1 MSYPHD
7 SEHNHAGDGEHDLEQ
22 HESAHEH
29 HGGMSE
35 YIRLALM
42 ALVVIASVSG
52 WWRHWMS
59 RDWLAFAATLIGGF
73 PIFKEAWENLCKRRM
88 TMELSMT
95 LALVAALCIG
105 QFLTALVIAF
115 FVLFAELVEGY
126 TVGGGRR
133 AIQNLIDALPR
144 QVRVRRGGQE
154 HELATNEVAAGEI
167 IIIRPGERIPAD
179 GIVTKG
185 HSFVDQSSI
194 TGESLP
200 VEKVEQSKVFA
211 GTINKDG
218 VVEVIVEKI
227 GRDTTFGKIIDIV
240 EQAEKSRAPVQR
252 IADKLSAGLV
262 YFAFSAAVFT
272 LIVTRNITSTI
283 SVIIVAGA
291 CGVAAGTPLAILAGI
306 GNAARRGIIT
316 KGGLYLELLSRIDTV
331 VLDKTGTLTL
341 GIPEVTAVRTFD
353 HVTENEV
360 LQTAAIAEQHS
371 EHPLGEAIVRRARE
385 RELPLR
391 EYSHLHYSPG
401 KGIVVEESGTRI
413 LVGTHALFEEH
424 GVPVPVN
431 TLSEAGA
438 HDGAGKTVVLVGRD
452 NRVLGTVTLADQLRA
467 EAKKAVQDLK
477 AQGYRTILLTGD
489 SSHTAKVIGT
499 ELGVHKAIGDLLPEQ
514 KVEKIRKLLR
524 DGRKVAMVGDGVNDA
539 PALAEATVG
548 IAMGQGTDVA
558 LETADVTLM
567 TSDLS
572 RLVELLAI
580 SKRCYRVIMFNF
592 WGTISV
598 DTAGIILAFFGML
611 APIAAALIHVG
622 SELAFILNSA
632 RLFRESPTGK
642 GYQTRARNPARA
654 PRFSRGLFRFDSGV
668 KKGVEPVRPRRNQTS
683 RWPFRPKISRK

>member
-1 MSYPHD
+1 MSDQPD
-7 SEHNHAGDGEHDLEQ
+7 SEHEH
-22 HESAHEH
+22 S
-29 HGGMSE
+29 GGMTE
-35 YIRLALM
+35 YVRLAVM
-42 ALVVIASVSG
+42 ALVIAVSLSG
-52 WWRHWMS
+52 WWRNWMS

-73 PIFKEAWENLCKRRM
+73 PIFEEAWENLRKRRM

-95 LALVAALCIG
+95 LALIAALCIG

-115 FVLFAELVEGY
+115 FVLFAELIEGY

-144 QVRVRRGGQE
+144 QVRVRRDDQE
-154 HELATNEVAAGEI
+154 RELGTNQVAAGET

-179 GIVTKG
+179 GVVSKG

-200 VEKVEQSKVFA
+200 VEKIEQSKVFA

-218 VVEVIVEKI
+218 VLEVIVEKI
-227 GRDTTFGKIIDIV
+227 GRDTTFGKIIEIV

-252 IADKLSAGLV
+252 IADRLAAGLV
-262 YFAFSAAVFT
+262 YFAFGAAVLT
-272 LIVTRNITSTI
+272 LIVTRNFTSTI
-283 SVIIVAGA
+283 AVIIVAGA

-306 GNAARRGIIT
+306 GSAARRGIIT
-316 KGGLYLELLSRIDTV
+316 KGGLYLEQLSRIDTI

-341 GIPEVTAVRTFD
+341 GIPEVTAVRGLD
-353 HVTENEV
+353 DATENDV

-385 RELPLR
+385 RDLPLR
-391 EYSHLHYSPG
+391 EYSQLRYSPG
-401 KGIVVEESGTRI
+401 KGIFVEESGTGI
-413 LVGTHALFEEH
+413 MVGTRALFEEH
-424 GVPVPVN
+424 GVPVPANEV
-431 TLSEAGA
+431 SEIGD

-452 NRVLGTVTLADQLRA
+452 SRVLGTVTLADQLRA
-467 EAKKAVQDLK
+467 EAKQAVNNLK
-477 AQGYRTILLTGD
+477 TQGYRVILLTGD
-489 SSHTAKVIGT
+489 SSETAESIGR
-499 ELGVHKAIGDLLPEQ
+499 ELGVDESRGNLLPEQ
-514 KVEKIRKLLR
+514 KVEKIRELLR
-524 DGRKVAMVGDGVNDA
+524 AGRKVAMVGDGVNDA

-572 RLVELLAI
+572 RLVEVLAI

-592 WGTISV
+592 WGTIGV
-598 DTAGIILAFFGML
+598 DAIGIVLAFFGML
-611 APIAAALIHVG
+611 APIIAALIHVG

-632 RLFRESPTGK
+632 RLFRQQS
-642 GYQTRARNPARA
+642 AA
-654 PRFSRGLFRFDSGV
+654 
-668 KKGVEPVRPRRNQTS
+668 
-683 RWPFRPKISRK
+683 

>member
-1 MSYPHD
+1 MSHPHD
-7 SEHNHAGDGEHDLEQ
+7 SEHDHSDDGGHDLE

-29 HGGMSE
+29 HGGMAE
-35 YIRLALM
+35 YVRLALM
-42 ALVVIASVSG
+42 AMVVVASLGG
-52 WWRHWMS
+52 WWRQWMS
-59 RDWLAFAATLIGGF
+59 RDWFAFAATIIGGF
-73 PIFKEAWENLCKRRM
+73 PIFKEAWENLRKRRM

-144 QVRVRRGGQE
+144 QVRVRRAGQE
-154 HELATNEVAAGEI
+154 HELGTNEVAAGET

-179 GIVTKG
+179 GVVSKG

-200 VEKVEQSKVFA
+200 IEKVEQSKVFA

-218 VVEVIVEKI
+218 VLEVIVEKI
-227 GRDTTFGKIIDIV
+227 GRDTTFGKIIEIV
-240 EQAEKSRAPVQR
+240 EQAEKSRAPVQG
-252 IADKLSAGLV
+252 IADRLAAGLV
-262 YFAFSAAVFT
+262 YFALGAAVLT

-306 GNAARRGIIT
+306 GRAARRGIIT
-316 KGGLYLELLSRIDTV
+316 KGGLYLEQLSRIDTV

-341 GIPEVTAVRTFD
+341 GIPDVTAVRGLD
-353 HVTENEV
+353 EATENDV

-385 RELPLR
+385 RNLPLR
-391 EYSHLHYSPG
+391 EYSQLHYSPG
-401 KGIVVEESGTRI
+401 KGIIVEESGTRI
-413 LVGTHALFEEH
+413 MVGTRALFEEH
-424 GVPVPVN
+424 GVLVPTN
-431 TLSEAGA
+431 ALSEVGD
-438 HDGAGKTVVLVGRD
+438 HDGTGKTVVLVGRD
-452 NRVLGTVTLADQLRA
+452 HRVLGTVTLADQLRT
-467 EAKKAVQDLK
+467 EAKQAVNDLK
-477 AQGYRTILLTGD
+477 TQGYRVILLTGD
-489 SSHTAKVIGT
+489 SSETATTIGS
-499 ELGVHKAIGDLLPEQ
+499 ELGVDEAKGDLLPEQ
-514 KVEKIRKLLR
+514 KVERIRELLR

-548 IAMGQGTDVA
+548 IAMGGGTDVA

-592 WGTISV
+592 WGTILV
-598 DTAGIILAFFGML
+598 DTTGIVLAFFGL
-611 APIAAALIHVG
+611 LLPIIAALIHVG

-632 RLFRESPTGK
+632 RLFRQRPT
-642 GYQTRARNPARA
+642 
-654 PRFSRGLFRFDSGV
+654 V
-668 KKGVEPVRPRRNQTS
+668 
-683 RWPFRPKISRK
+683 

>member
-1 MSYPHD
+1 MSHPHK
-7 SEHNHAGDGEHDLEQ
+7 SEHDHADNHGEHNLE
-22 HESAHEH
+22 HTHEH
-29 HGGMSE
+29 EESGHDHQGGVAE
-35 YIRLALM
+35 YVRLGLM
-42 ALVVIASVSG
+42 ALVIVASLTG
-52 WWRHWMS
+52 WWRHWMP
-59 RDWLAFAATLIGGF
+59 RDWLAFAATIIGGF
-73 PIFKEAWENLCKRRM
+73 PIFKEAWENLRKRRM

-133 AIQNLIDALPR
+133 AIQTLIDALPR
-144 QVRVRRGGQE
+144 QVRVRRAGQE
-154 HELATNEVAAGEI
+154 RELGTNEVAAGET

-179 GIVTKG
+179 GVVSKG

-194 TGESLP
+194 TGEALP
-200 VEKVEQSKVFA
+200 IEKVEQSKVFA

-218 VVEVIVEKI
+218 VLEVTVEKI
-227 GRDTTFGKIIDIV
+227 GRDTTFGKIIEIV

-252 IADKLSAGLV
+252 IADRLAAALV
-262 YFAFSAAVFT
+262 YFAFGAAVLT

-316 KGGLYLELLSRIDTV
+316 KGGLYLEQLSRIDTL

-341 GIPEVTAVRTFD
+341 GIPEVTAVRTLD
-353 HVTENEV
+353 DATENDV

-371 EHPLGEAIVRRARE
+371 EHPLGEAIVRGARARN
-385 RELPLR
+385 LPLR
-391 EYSHLHYSPG
+391 EYSQLRYLPG

-413 LVGTHALFEEH
+413 MVGTSAMFEEH
-424 GVPVPVN
+424 GVPVPAN
-431 TLSEAGA
+431 ALSEADD
-438 HDGAGKTVVLVGRD
+438 HDGAGKTAVLVGRD
-452 NRVLGTVTLADQLRA
+452 RRVIGAVTLADQLRA
-467 EAKKAVQDLK
+467 EAREAVNNLK
-477 AQGYRTILLTGD
+477 TQGYRVILLTGD
-489 SSHTAKVIGT
+489 SSDAAKTIGR
-499 ELGVHKAIGDLLPEQ
+499 ELGVDESIGNLLPEQ
-514 KVEKIRKLLR
+514 KVEKIQALLR
-524 DGRKVAMVGDGVNDA
+524 AGRKVAMVGDGVNDA

-572 RLVELLAI
+572 RLVEVLAI

-592 WGTISV
+592 FGTISV
-598 DTAGIILAFFGML
+598 DTIGIVLAFFGML
-611 APIAAALIHVG
+611 APIVAALIHVG

-632 RLFRESPTGK
+632 RLFRQRSIITHS
-642 GYQTRARNPARA
+642 T
-654 PRFSRGLFRFDSGV
+654 
-668 KKGVEPVRPRRNQTS
+668 
-683 RWPFRPKISRK
+683 

>member
-1 MSYPHD
+1 MSHPQLPGR
-7 SEHNHAGDGEHDLEQ
+7 EHADAVEHGLD
-22 HESAHEH
+22 HESQRE
-29 HGGMSE
+29 HGGGAAE
-35 YIRLALM
+35 YVRLALM
-42 ALVVIASVSG
+42 AAVIVASLIG
-52 WWRHWMS
+52 WWHKWMS
-59 RDWLAFAATLIGGF
+59 RDWLALITTLVGGF
-73 PIFKEAWENLCKRRM
+73 PIFKEAWENLRRRRM

-144 QVRVRRGGQE
+144 RVRVRRGGQE
-154 HELATNEVAAGEI
+154 RELGTNEVAAGET

-179 GIVTKG
+179 GVVSKG

-218 VVEVIVEKI
+218 VLEVMVEKI
-227 GRDTTFGKIIDIV
+227 GRDTTFGKIIEIV

-252 IADKLSAGLV
+252 IADRLAAGLV
-262 YFAFSAAVFT
+262 YFAFGAALLT
-272 LIVTRNITSTI
+272 LVVTRNITSTI
-283 SVIIVAGA
+283 AVIIVAGA

-306 GNAARRGIIT
+306 GSAARRGIIT
-316 KGGLYLELLSRIDTV
+316 KGGLYLEQLSRIDTV

-341 GIPEVTAVRTFD
+341 GIPEVAAVRGLD
-353 HVTENEV
+353 EATEDDV

-385 RELPLR
+385 RNLPLQ
-391 EYSHLHYSPG
+391 EYSQLRYTPG
-401 KGIVVEESGTRI
+401 KGIVVEQSGTRI
-413 LVGTHALFEEH
+413 MVGTPALFEEH
-424 GVPVPVN
+424 GVPVP
-431 TLSEAGA
+431 TYALSEVSG
-438 HDGAGKTVVLVGRD
+438 HDGTGKTVVLIGRD
-452 NRVLGTVTLADQLRA
+452 HRVLGTVTLADQLRA
-467 EAKKAVQDLK
+467 EARQAVHDLK
-477 AQGYRTILLTGD
+477 AQGYRVILLTGD
-489 SSHTAKVIGT
+489 SSETATVIGS
-499 ELGVHKAIGDLLPEQ
+499 ELGVDESSGNLLPEQ
-514 KVEKIRKLLR
+514 KVEKIRELLR
-524 DGRKVAMVGDGVNDA
+524 AGRKVAMVGDGVNDA

-548 IAMGQGTDVA
+548 VAMGQGTDVA

-572 RLVELLAI
+572 RLVEVLAI

-592 WGTISV
+592 WGTIVV
-598 DTAGIILAFFGML
+598 DATGIVLAFLGML
-611 APIAAALIHVG
+611 APIIAALIHVG

-632 RLFRESPTGK
+632 RLFRE
-642 GYQTRARNPARA
+642 QTA
-654 PRFSRGLFRFDSGV
+654 
-668 KKGVEPVRPRRNQTS
+668 Q
-683 RWPFRPKISRK
+683 

>member
-1 MSYPHD
+1 MSQQPN
-7 SEHNHAGDGEHDLEQ
+7 SKHNHADSDG

-29 HGGMSE
+29 DSGTAE

-42 ALVVIASVSG
+42 AAVIVADLSG
-52 WWRHWMS
+52 WWRNWMS
-59 RDWLAFAATLIGGF
+59 RDWVAFAATLIGGF
-73 PIFKEAWENLCKRRM
+73 PIFKEALENLRKRRM

-133 AIQNLIDALPR
+133 AIQSLVDALPR
-144 QVRVRRGGQE
+144 QVRVRRAGQE
-154 HELATNEVAAGEI
+154 CELSTNEVGAGET

-179 GIVTKG
+179 GVVGKG

-218 VVEVIVEKI
+218 VLEVIVEKI
-227 GRDTTFGKIIDIV
+227 GRDTTFGRIIEIV

-252 IADKLSAGLV
+252 LADKLAAGLV
-262 YFAFSAAVFT
+262 YFAFGSAVLT
-272 LIVTRNITSTI
+272 LFVTRNLTSTI
-283 SVIIVAGA
+283 AVIIVAGA
-291 CGVAAGTPLAILAGI
+291 CGVAAGTPLAIFAGI
-306 GNAARRGIIT
+306 GSAARRGIIT
-316 KGGLYLELLSRIDTV
+316 KGGLYLEQLSRVDTI

-341 GIPEVTAVRTFD
+341 GIPEVTAVQPLNGASAD
-353 HVTENEV
+353 EV
-360 LQTAAIAEQHS
+360 IQLAAIAEQHS
-371 EHPLGEAIVRRARE
+371 EHPLGQAIVRRARDQ
-385 RELPLR
+385 RLPLR
-391 EYSHLHYSPG
+391 EYAKLRYSPG
-401 KGIVVEESGTRI
+401 KGIVVEENGRRI
-413 LVGTHALFEEH
+413 LVGTRALFEEN
-424 GVPVPVN
+424 GVALLGGELTKMTGGN
-431 TLSEAGA
+431 CAGQ
-438 HDGAGKTVVLVGRD
+438 TVVLVGRD
-452 NRVLGTVTLADQLRA
+452 RQLLGSVILADKLRG
-467 EAKKAVQDLK
+467 EAKQAVSDLK
-477 AQGYRTILLTGD
+477 ARGYRTILLTGD
-489 SSHTAKVIGT
+489 NAETAQAVGS
-499 ELGVHKAIGDLLPEQ
+499 ELGVDEAIGDLLPEQ
-514 KVEKIRKLLR
+514 KVEKIRNLLR

-572 RLVELLAI
+572 RLVEVLAI

-592 WGTISV
+592 WGTIGV
-598 DTAGIILAFFGML
+598 DTIGIMLAFFGML
-611 APIAAALIHVG
+611 APIIAALIHVG

-632 RLFRESPTGK
+632 RLFR
-642 GYQTRARNPARA
+642 QRPAA
-654 PRFSRGLFRFDSGV
+654 
-668 KKGVEPVRPRRNQTS
+668 
-683 RWPFRPKISRK
+683 

>member
-1 MSYPHD
+1 MNIEAALERKAAGGHITDDHNDRDDDHD
-7 SEHNHAGDGEHDLEQ
+7 QGREHSVTAG
-22 HESAHEH
+22 
-29 HGGMSE
+29 E
-35 YIRLALM
+35 YVRLGLM
-42 ALVVIASVSG
+42 ALVIVTSLTG
-52 WWRHWMS
+52 WWRHWML
-59 RDWLAFAATLIGGF
+59 RDWLAFTATLVGGF
-73 PIFKEAWENLCKRRM
+73 PIFKEAWENLRKRRM

-144 QVRVRRGGQE
+144 QVRVRRDGQE
-154 HELATNEVAAGEI
+154 RELGTSEVAAGET

-179 GIVTKG
+179 GVVSKG

-218 VVEVIVEKI
+218 VLEVIVEKI
-227 GRDTTFGKIIDIV
+227 GRDTTFGKIIQIV
-240 EQAEKSRAPVQR
+240 EEAEKSRAPVQR
-252 IADKLSAGLV
+252 IADRLAAGLV
-262 YFAFSAAVFT
+262 YFAFGAAVLT

-283 SVIIVAGA
+283 AVIIVAGA

-306 GNAARRGIIT
+306 GSAARRGIIT
-316 KGGLYLELLSRIDTV
+316 KGGLYLEQLSRIDTI

-341 GIPEVTAVRTFD
+341 GIPEVTAVRAIND
-353 HVTENEV
+353 ATENDV

-385 RELPLR
+385 RNLPLR
-391 EYSHLHYSPG
+391 EYSQLRYSPG
-401 KGIVVEESGTRI
+401 KGILVEESGTRI
-413 LVGTHALFEEH
+413 MVGTRALFEEH
-424 GVPVPVN
+424 GVSVPTN
-431 TLSEAGA
+431 ALSEVGD
-438 HDGAGKTVVLVGRD
+438 HNGAGKTVVLVGRD
-452 NRVLGTVTLADQLRA
+452 RRVLGTVTLADQLRA
-467 EAKKAVQDLK
+467 EAKEAVNDLK
-477 AQGYRTILLTGD
+477 TQGYRVILLTGD
-489 SSHTAKVIGT
+489 SSDAAKTIGR
-499 ELGVHKAIGDLLPEQ
+499 ELGVDESIGDLLPEQ
-514 KVEKIRKLLR
+514 KVAKIRELLR
-524 DGRKVAMVGDGVNDA
+524 AGRKVAMVGDGVNDA

-572 RLVELLAI
+572 RLVEVLAI

-592 WGTISV
+592 WGTIGV
-598 DTAGIILAFFGML
+598 DTVGIILAFFGLL
-611 APIAAALIHVG
+611 APIIAALIHVG

-632 RLFRESPTGK
+632 RLFRQQPPGPS
-642 GYQTRARNPARA
+642 
-654 PRFSRGLFRFDSGV
+654 
-668 KKGVEPVRPRRNQTS
+668 
-683 RWPFRPKISRK
+683 

>member
-1 MSYPHD
+1 MSYSHG
-7 SEHNHAGDGEHDLEQ
+7 SEHDHAGDGEHDLE

-42 ALVVIASVSG
+42 ALVAIASLSG

-73 PIFKEAWENLCKRRM
+73 PIFKEAWENLRKRRM

-95 LALVAALCIG
+95 LALVAAICIG
-105 QFLTALVIAF
+105 QFLTALVITF

-133 AIQNLIDALPR
+133 AIQNLVDTLPR
-144 QVRVRRGGQE
+144 QVRVRRNGQE
-154 HELATNEVAAGEI
+154 RELSTNEVAAGETI
-167 IIIRPGERIPAD
+167 ILRPGERIPAD
-179 GIVTKG
+179 GVVSKG

-200 VEKVEQSKVFA
+200 IEKVEHSKVFA
-211 GTINKDG
+211 GTINEDG
-218 VVEVIVEKI
+218 VLEVIVEKI
-227 GRDTTFGKIIDIV
+227 GRDTTFGKIIEIV

-252 IADKLSAGLV
+252 VADKLAAGLV
-262 YFAFSAAVFT
+262 YFAFGAAVFT

-306 GNAARRGIIT
+306 GSAARRGIIT
-316 KGGLYLELLSRIDTV
+316 KGGLYLEQLSRIDTV

-341 GIPEVTAVRTFD
+341 GIPEVTAVRGLDGSTQ
-353 HVTENEV
+353 NEV

-385 RELPLR
+385 RNLPLR
-391 EYSHLHYSPG
+391 EYSQLRYAPG
-401 KGIVVEESGTRI
+401 KGIVAEESGTRI
-413 LVGTHALFEEH
+413 MVGTRALFEEN
-424 GVPVPVN
+424 GVPAPTN
-431 TLSEAGA
+431 ALSEIGD
-438 HDGAGKTVVLVGRD
+438 HDGAGKTIVLVGRD
-452 NRVLGTVTLADQLRA
+452 HCVLGIVTLADQLRA
-467 EAKKAVQDLK
+467 EAKQAVNDLK
-477 AQGYRTILLTGD
+477 TQGYRVILLTGD
-489 SSHTAKVIGT
+489 SSETAKSIGR
-499 ELGVHKAIGDLLPEQ
+499 ELGVDELSGDLLPHQ
-514 KVEKIRKLLR
+514 KVEKIRELLHG
-524 DGRKVAMVGDGVNDA
+524 GRRVAMVGDGVNDA

-592 WGTISV
+592 WGTIGV
-598 DTAGIILAFFGML
+598 DTAGIVLAFFGML

-632 RLFRESPTGK
+632 RLFRERPT
-642 GYQTRARNPARA
+642 
-654 PRFSRGLFRFDSGV
+654 V
-668 KKGVEPVRPRRNQTS
+668 KQVSK
-683 RWPFRPKISRK
+683 

>member
-1 MSYPHD
+1 MSHPHK
-7 SEHNHAGDGEHDLEQ
+7 SEHDHADNHGEHNLE
-22 HESAHEH
+22 HTHEH
-29 HGGMSE
+29 EESGHDHQGGVAE
-35 YIRLALM
+35 YVRLGLM
-42 ALVVIASVSG
+42 ALVIVASLTG
-52 WWRHWMS
+52 WWRHWMP
-59 RDWLAFAATLIGGF
+59 RDWLAFAATIIGGF
-73 PIFKEAWENLCKRRM
+73 PIFKEAWENLRKRRM

-133 AIQNLIDALPR
+133 AIQTLIDALPR
-144 QVRVRRGGQE
+144 QVRVRRAGQE
-154 HELATNEVAAGEI
+154 RELGTNEVAAGET

-179 GIVTKG
+179 GVVSKG

-194 TGESLP
+194 TGEALP
-200 VEKVEQSKVFA
+200 IEKVEQSKVFA

-218 VVEVIVEKI
+218 VLEVTVEKI
-227 GRDTTFGKIIDIV
+227 GRDTTFGKIIEIV

-252 IADKLSAGLV
+252 IADRLAAALV
-262 YFAFSAAVFT
+262 YFAFGAAVLT

-316 KGGLYLELLSRIDTV
+316 KGGLYLEQLSRIDTV

-341 GIPEVTAVRTFD
+341 GIPEVTAVRTLD
-353 HVTENEV
+353 DATENDV

-371 EHPLGEAIVRRARE
+371 EHALGEAIVRGARARN
-385 RELPLR
+385 LPLR
-391 EYSHLHYSPG
+391 EYSQLRYLPG

-413 LVGTHALFEEH
+413 MVGTSALFEEH
-424 GVPVPVN
+424 GVPVPAN
-431 TLSEAGA
+431 ALSEADD
-438 HDGAGKTVVLVGRD
+438 HDGAGKTAVLVGRD
-452 NRVLGTVTLADQLRA
+452 RRVIGAVTLADQLRA
-467 EAKKAVQDLK
+467 EAREAVNNLK
-477 AQGYRTILLTGD
+477 TQGYRVILLTGD
-489 SSHTAKVIGT
+489 SSDAAKTIGR
-499 ELGVHKAIGDLLPEQ
+499 ELGVDESIGNLLPEQ
-514 KVEKIRKLLR
+514 KVEKIQALLR
-524 DGRKVAMVGDGVNDA
+524 AGRKVAMVGDGVNDA

-572 RLVELLAI
+572 RLVEVLAI

-592 WGTISV
+592 FGTISV
-598 DTAGIILAFFGML
+598 DTIGIVLAFFGML
-611 APIAAALIHVG
+611 APIVAALIHVG

-632 RLFRESPTGK
+632 RLFRQRSIITHS
-642 GYQTRARNPARA
+642 T
-654 PRFSRGLFRFDSGV
+654 
-668 KKGVEPVRPRRNQTS
+668 
-683 RWPFRPKISRK
+683 